1 MTAARLSPIETR
13 GLFLFFLNDLEIQI
27 DTAPGFVLYS

>member
-13 GLFLFFLNDLEIQI
+13 GLFLFFLNYLEVQI
-27 DTAPGFVLYS
+27 DRGLQFILYS